1 MFNKTVYYLLIPTFY
16 DDNLDSAIDEIFEG
30 LDLKFYIVRVN
41 DDKKLYDDDDLN
53 RPIHEIFKQL
63 ELMFYIVQE
72 DDDDD
77 DDDDSIIE
85 GDLNNYGRGYEHS
98 GW

>member
-1 MFNKTVYYLLIPTFY
+1 M
-16 DDNLDSAIDEIFEG
+16 
-30 LDLKFYIVRVN
+30 RVN
-41 DDKKLYDDDDLN
+41 DDKKPYDDDDLN

-63 ELMFYIVQE
+63 ELTFYIVRK
-72 DDDDD
+72 D